1 MKTLHLQLK
10 ECDRRTVELRY
21 QSGSGYTSQILN
33 LAEIQELLEAEKV
46 NYTEQNPRLVEFGQ
60 RLFNWLDG
68 SGRWLSRLIDG
79 QSDRL
84 LVLAID
90 CSQGLAVL
98 PWETLHDGRQFLI
111 DGVNPKI
118 VPVRWLPKKENLP
131 TEALPER
138 PLQVLFMATAPE
150 EVEPV
155 LAFEVEESLILQA
168 TAGMGL
174 DLRVEESGCLTE
186 LKALWGRLG
195 GNFDVFHLSG
205 HAGITSGEK
214 VEPVFITE
222 SETGEC
228 VYATAQDLAQVFQPR
243 FPALIFLSGCRTGQ
257 GMANQAETAVS
268 SMAEQLIQQGAI
280 AVLGWG
286 LPVFDRTAIFAAMAL
301 YQGLAE
307 GRTLPEALALT
318 YTALRQQKVTDWH
331 LLRLYVQGNGIGALV
346 APPGDFIYE
355 RSQPQQLFLDPLTQ
369 QVRVAAPDEFVGRR
383 RILQAGLRQLRKNRG
398 LLLYGLGGV
407 GKSTI
412 AARLL
417 ERLRGYERLVIHRG
431 LDEDKLISL
440 LSQYC
445 QTETGQGILSEKL
458 PLRQRLSKFLKS
470 GLNQPKEQL
479 IFVLDDFEANL
490 QARGESWILS
500 TEAAPIFEALLE
512 AIAQSP
518 LAHRFLITC
527 RYQFELEPRLQRYFL
542 AKQVQALRGA
552 DLTKKCQRLLSF
564 STDSTV
570 EADLRDQA
578 QAIADGNPRLLEWLD
593 LLLQQSDLD
602 MTSILAEMRGKE
614 QEFLE
619 DILAEQLLAQQ
630 SAAFRQLL
638 ALGLI
643 FRVPVPQAALAA
655 VWEGAESP
663 RLRLPPFQR
672 GARGDHEDLGGNGD
686 EQRKLEVIEETGSP
700 RLQFPTLE
708 RGADELE
715 CCLERGRALG
725 LIEVF
730 ERPNTLPTYRVPRLL
745 SGLVVLPGDGEV
757 LAKVGAEVLH
767 RLWWESDFEINEE
780 QALEIHRLALAGKAG
795 EIAVKIANRLTA
807 QWNNKSRFWEVVK
820 VCRETLA
827 IINDY
832 RIFHNL
838 ALAQQ
843 ELGEIE
849 AATFYYQQALETCP
863 VEDEKEN
870 SAIIHNLA
878 TLYMF
883 QGEIDQAIALYQQS
897 IEIEEK
903 IGDVQGK
910 AATLHEIARI
920 YANQGEIDQ
929 AIALYQQSLEIT
941 EKIGD
946 VKTKA
951 STLHQLAGIY
961 ANQGEIDQAIA
972 LFQQSLELTEKIGN
986 VQGQAATLHQ
996 LAGIYAN
1003 QGEID
1008 QAIALFQQSLEL
1020 NEKIGDV
1027 QGKAATLHEIARIY
1041 ANQGEIDQA
1050 IALYQQSIEIEEKIG
1065 NVQGKATTLHQLAI
1079 IYANQGEVDQA
1090 IALYQQSLEIKEKIG
1105 DVQGKAATLHQLAIL
1120 YANQGEI
1127 DQAIALYQQSI
1138 EITEKIGDVKTKAA
1152 TLHQLAGLYANRGE
1166 IDQAIALYQQSIE
1179 FEEKIGNVQGK
1190 AITLAM
1196 MGQMV
1201 IVYQQD
1207 YQQGLAYLE
1216 QSLAILQR
1224 LRSPD
1229 AATVQ
1234 RIIAQ
1239 IRG

>member
-33 LAEIQELLEAEKV
+33 LAEIQELLKAERV

-84 LVLAID
+84 IVLAID

-98 PWETLHDGRQFLI
+98 PWETLHDGQQFLI
-111 DGVNPKI
+111 DGVNPTI
-118 VPVRWLPKKENLP
+118 VPVRWLPKKENRE

-150 EVEPV
+150 DVEPM

-205 HAGITSGEK
+205 HAGITSEEK

-257 GMANQAETAVS
+257 GIASQAVS
-268 SMAEQLIQQGAI
+268 SMAEQLIRQGAI

-286 LPVFDRTAIFAAMAL
+286 LPVFDQTAILAAMAL

-307 GRTLPEALALT
+307 GRPLPEALALT

-346 APPGDFIYE
+346 APPGDVIYE

-383 RILQAGLRQLRKNRG
+383 RILQAGLRQLRKDRG

-458 PLRQRLSKFLKS
+458 PLRQRLSKFLKL

-490 QARGESWILS
+490 QARGESWVLR
-500 TEAAPIFEALLE
+500 TEAAPIFGDLLE

-527 RYQFELEPRLQRYFL
+527 RYQFELEPKLQRYFV

-602 MTSILAEMRGKE
+602 MTSILAAMRGKE

-643 FRVPVPQAALAA
+643 FRVPVPQEALAA
-655 VWEGAESP
+655 VWEGA
-663 RLRLPPFQR
+663 
-672 GARGDHEDLGGNGD
+672 D
-686 EQRKLEVIEETGSP
+686 
-700 RLQFPTLE
+700 LE
-708 RGADELE
+708 R
-715 CCLERGRALG
+715 CLERGRALG

-730 ERPNTLPTYRVPRLL
+730 ERPNALPTYRVPRLL
-745 SGLVVLPGDGEV
+745 AGLVVLPGDGEV

-767 RLWWESDFEINEE
+767 RLWWESDFEISEE
-780 QALEIHRLALAGKAG
+780 QALEIHRLALVGKVENIVDEISVGITNLWIINNRFRETVLLCQKTLNLVKNPYVFNNLALSKQILG
-795 EIAVKIANRLTA
+795 EIKEAIYYYEEALKICLPENEQQKA
-807 QWNNKSRFWEVVK
+807 
-820 VCRETLA
+820 A
-827 IINDY
+827 IL
-832 RIFHNL
+832 HNL
-838 ALAQQ
+838 AYIYVNQGKNERAILLFQQSMEITERTGDEQQKASTLHCLGMIYTNTGKFEHSLHLFQQSLEIIEGIGDQ
-843 ELGEIE
+843 EL
-849 AATFYYQQALETCP
+849 
-863 VEDEKEN
+863 
-870 SAIIHNLA
+870 
-878 TLYMF
+878 
-883 QGEIDQAIALYQQS
+883 
-897 IEIEEK
+897 
-903 IGDVQGK
+903 K
-910 AATLHEIARI
+910 AATLHEIGRVLSEK
-920 YANQGEIDQ
+920 GEIEQ
-929 AIALYQQSLEIT
+929 AL
-941 EKIGD
+941 KF
-946 VKTKA
+946 
-951 STLHQLAGIY
+951 
-961 ANQGEIDQAIA
+961 
-972 LFQQSLELTEKIGN
+972 FQQSLELSE
-986 VQGQAATLHQ
+986 L
-996 LAGIYAN
+996 LSN
-1003 QGEID
+1003 Q
-1008 QAIALFQQSLEL
+1008 Q
-1020 NEKIGDV
+1020 K
-1027 QGKAATLHEIARIY
+1027 KAATLHELGKIY
-1041 ANQGEIDQA
+1041 SKKGEDDQA
-1050 IALYQQSIEIEEKIG
+1050 ISLF
-1065 NVQGKATTLHQLAI
+1065 L
-1079 IYANQGEVDQA
+1079 
-1090 IALYQQSLEIKEKIG
+1090 QSLKLTEFIGIK
-1105 DVQGKAATLHQLAIL
+1105 QLKAAIEKRRHQTC
-1120 YANQGEI
+1120 N
-1127 DQAIALYQQSI
+1127 
-1138 EITEKIGDVKTKAA
+1138 
-1152 TLHQLAGLYANRGE
+1152 
-1166 IDQAIALYQQSIE
+1166 
-1179 FEEKIGNVQGK
+1179 
-1190 AITLAM
+1190 
-1196 MGQMV
+1196 
-1201 IVYQQD
+1201 
-1207 YQQGLAYLE
+1207 
-1216 QSLAILQR
+1216 
-1224 LRSPD
+1224 
-1229 AATVQ
+1229 
-1234 RIIAQ
+1234 
-1239 IRG
+1239 

>member
-10 ECDRRTVELRY
+10 ESDRRTVELRY

-33 LAEIQELLEAEKV
+33 LAEIQELLEAERV

-84 LVLAID
+84 IVLAID
-90 CSQGLAVL
+90 CSQRLAVL

-111 DGVNPKI
+111 DGVNPTI

-150 EVEPV
+150 DVEPV

-257 GMANQAETAVS
+257 GRANQAEAAVS

-286 LPVFDRTAIFAAMAL
+286 LPVFDSTAILAAMAL

-307 GRTLPEALALT
+307 GRPLPEALALT

-331 LLRLYVQGNGIGALV
+331 LLRLYAQGQIGALV
-346 APPGDFIYE
+346 APPGDVIYE

-490 QARGESWILS
+490 EARGESWVLS
-500 TEAAPIFEALLE
+500 TEAAPIFGDLLE

-527 RYQFELEPRLQRYFL
+527 RYQFELEPRLQRYFV

-552 DLTKKCQRLLSF
+552 DLTKKCQRLRSF
-564 STDSTV
+564 GTDSTV

-578 QAIADGNPRLLEWLD
+578 EAIADGNPRLLEWLD

-602 MTSILAEMRGKE
+602 MTSILAAMRGKE

-655 VWEGAESP
+655 VWGWSDGVTGGLGDEEMGREG
-663 RLRLPPFQR
+663 
-672 GARGDHEDLGGNGD
+672 GLGGNGD
-686 EQRKLEVIEETGSP
+686 EQRKLEVIGETGSP
-700 RLQFPTLE
+700 YLQFPILE

-715 CCLERGRALG
+715 RCLERGQALG

-730 ERPNTLPTYRVPRLL
+730 ERPGALPTYRVPRLL
-745 SGLVVLPGDGEV
+745 AGLVVLPGDGEV

-767 RLWWESDFEINEE
+767 RLWWESDYQYSEE
-780 QALEIHRLALAGKAG
+780 QALEIHRLALVGKAG
-795 EIAVKIANRLTA
+795 EIAVKIADRLTG
-807 QWNNKSRFWEVVK
+807 QWNSKSRFGEVVK
-820 VCRETLA
+820 ICEETLE
-827 IINDY
+827 IISDY
-832 RIFHNL
+832 RIWMRL
-838 ALAQQ
+838 AWA
-843 ELGEIE
+843 EDDLGDIDKCLEH
-849 AATFYYQQALETCP
+849 YQNALTLCP
-863 VEDEKEN
+863 EEDIKIK

-878 TLYMF
+878 IVLAKT
-883 QGEIDQAIALYQQS
+883 GKIDQAIALFQQS
-897 IEIEEK
+897 LELKEK

-910 AATLHEIARI
+910 AATLHCLAMI

-929 AIALYQQSLEIT
+929 AIALYQQSLELQ
-941 EKIGD
+941 EKIGN
-946 VKTKA
+946 VQGKA
-951 STLHQLAGIY
+951 ATLHQLAMIY
-961 ANQGEIDQAIA
+961 ANQGEINQASA
-972 LFQQSLELTEKIGN
+972 LFQQSLEIT
-986 VQGQAATLHQ
+986 
-996 LAGIYAN
+996 
-1003 QGEID
+1003 
-1008 QAIALFQQSLEL
+1008 
-1020 NEKIGDV
+1020 EKIGDV
-1027 QGKAATLHEIARIY
+1027 QGKAATLH
-1041 ANQGEIDQA
+1041 N
-1050 IALYQQSIEIEEKIG
+1050 
-1065 NVQGKATTLHQLAI
+1065 LAD

-1105 DVQGKAATLHQLAIL
+1105 NVQGKAATLHQLAGIYANQGEINQAIAL
-1120 YANQGEI
+1120 YQQSLETFEKIGDVQKKAATLHQLAIIYANQGEIDQAIALYQQVLETDEKIGDVQGKAATLHCLAMIYANQGEI
-1127 DQAIALYQQSI
+1127 DQAIALYQQSL
-1138 EITEKIGDVKTKAA
+1138 ETFEKIGDVQGKAA
-1152 TLHQLAGLYANRGE
+1152 TLHQLARIYENQGE
-1166 IDQAIALYQQSIE
+1166 IDQAISLYQQSVEI
-1179 FEEKIGNVQGK
+1179 EEKIGNVQGK

-1196 MGQMV
+1196 MGQLLADEKG
-1201 IVYQQD
+1201 D

-1234 RIIAQ
+1234 SIINRIQ
-1239 IRG
+1239 ITL

>member
-1 MKTLHLQLK
+1 
-10 ECDRRTVELRY
+10 
-21 QSGSGYTSQILN
+21 
-33 LAEIQELLEAEKV
+33 
-46 NYTEQNPRLVEFGQ
+46 
-60 RLFNWLDG
+60 
-68 SGRWLSRLIDG
+68 
-79 QSDRL
+79 
-84 LVLAID
+84 
-90 CSQGLAVL
+90 L

-111 DGVNPKI
+111 DGVNPTI

-150 EVEPV
+150 NVEPV

-222 SETGEC
+222 SETGKR
-228 VYATAQDLAQVFQPR
+228 VDATAQDLAQVFQPR

-286 LPVFDRTAIFAAMAL
+286 LPVFDSTAILAAMAL

-307 GRTLPEALALT
+307 GRPLPEALALT

-331 LLRLYVQGNGIGALV
+331 LLRLYVRGNGIGALV
-346 APPGDFIYE
+346 APPGDIVYE

-383 RILQAGLRQLRKNRG
+383 RILQAGLRQLRKDRG

-440 LSQYC
+440 LSQYS

-490 QARGESWILS
+490 QARGESWVLS

-527 RYQFELEPRLQRYFL
+527 RYQFELEPRLQRYFV
-542 AKQVQALRGA
+542 AQQVQALRGA

-564 STDSTV
+564 STDSMV

-602 MTSILAEMRGKE
+602 MTSILAAMRGKE

-655 VWEGAESP
+655 VWGWDEGETGG
-663 RLRLPPFQR
+663 L
-672 GARGDHEDLGGNGD
+672 GDEEMGREGGLGGNGD
-686 EQRKLEVIEETGSP
+686 QQRKLEVIEETGSP
-700 RLQFPTLE
+700 CSQFPTLE

-730 ERPNTLPTYRVPRLL
+730 ERPNALPTYRVPRLL

-757 LAKVGAEVLH
+757 LAKVGAEILY
-767 RLWWESDFEINEE
+767 RLWLLQPEPGFRVSEE
-780 QALEIHRLALAGKAG
+780 QMIEIHRLSLLGKSESIATNICLWLSSIYNQLGKFNQTLSVCEKTLNLTSNKKHRILLEQGDAYESLGLFTEAFNSYQSVKLVAKENEDKNIEGKVTGNLGVYYYNRGQLQEAFNNCTEAL
-795 EIAVKIANRLTA
+795 KIALDFNSEDEQEILRLKELLGSIWITQGNTEKSFNYYQEALKIAQKNEKFMRFEASCYCNLCDYYGIIGDSETAIDYGKRALHIQEGIKALEGQASVLHGLAEVFIMEERYEEAISYVNQGIKIAQEVENPKLYSETYSAYAYANLLLNRLDEAWKAAITAEKYDYPPNSYYILMLLGLIALKQNHKKTAYDYIIKMLKNVKQTLSSMQVFSFKILDAQFIGICCLILITDTNNSEDYTAKATNTYKKARNLNQSQGTLKRIQQLFLILRSVDSENRLT
-807 QWNNKSRFWEVVK
+807 S
-820 VCRETLA
+820 VCDF
-827 IINDY
+827 I
-832 RIFHNL
+832 
-838 ALAQQ
+838 Q
-843 ELGEIE
+843 
-849 AATFYYQQALETCP
+849 
-863 VEDEKEN
+863 
-870 SAIIHNLA
+870 
-878 TLYMF
+878 
-883 QGEIDQAIALYQQS
+883 
-897 IEIEEK
+897 
-903 IGDVQGK
+903 
-910 AATLHEIARI
+910 
-920 YANQGEIDQ
+920 
-929 AIALYQQSLEIT
+929 
-941 EKIGD
+941 
-946 VKTKA
+946 
-951 STLHQLAGIY
+951 
-961 ANQGEIDQAIA
+961 
-972 LFQQSLELTEKIGN
+972 
-986 VQGQAATLHQ
+986 
-996 LAGIYAN
+996 
-1003 QGEID
+1003 
-1008 QAIALFQQSLEL
+1008 
-1020 NEKIGDV
+1020 
-1027 QGKAATLHEIARIY
+1027 
-1041 ANQGEIDQA
+1041 
-1050 IALYQQSIEIEEKIG
+1050 
-1065 NVQGKATTLHQLAI
+1065 
-1079 IYANQGEVDQA
+1079 
-1090 IALYQQSLEIKEKIG
+1090 
-1105 DVQGKAATLHQLAIL
+1105 
-1120 YANQGEI
+1120 
-1127 DQAIALYQQSI
+1127 
-1138 EITEKIGDVKTKAA
+1138 
-1152 TLHQLAGLYANRGE
+1152 
-1166 IDQAIALYQQSIE
+1166 
-1179 FEEKIGNVQGK
+1179 
-1190 AITLAM
+1190 
-1196 MGQMV
+1196 
-1201 IVYQQD
+1201 
-1207 YQQGLAYLE
+1207 
-1216 QSLAILQR
+1216 
-1224 LRSPD
+1224 
-1229 AATVQ
+1229 
-1234 RIIAQ
+1234 
-1239 IRG
+1239 

>member
-33 LAEIQELLEAEKV
+33 LAEIQELLEAERV

-84 LVLAID
+84 MVLAID
-90 CSQGLAVL
+90 CSQGLAIL
-98 PWETLHDGRQFLI
+98 PWETLHDGQQFLI
-111 DGVNPKI
+111 DGVNPTI
-118 VPVRWLPKKENLP
+118 VPVRWIAKKENLP

-150 EVEPV
+150 DVEPV

-286 LPVFDRTAIFAAMAL
+286 LPVFDRTAILAAMAL

-307 GRTLPEALALT
+307 GRPLPEALALT

-331 LLRLYVQGNGIGALV
+331 LLRLYVRGNGIGALV
-346 APPGDFIYE
+346 APPGDVIYE

-383 RILQAGLRQLRKNRG
+383 RILQAGLRQLRQKRG

-490 QARGESWILS
+490 QARGESWVLTTGS
-500 TEAAPIFEALLE
+500 APIFEALLE

-518 LAHRFLITC
+518 LAHRLLITC
-527 RYQFELEPRLQRYFL
+527 RYQFELEPKLQRYFL

-552 DLTKKCQRLLSF
+552 DLTKKCQRLPSF

-593 LLLQQSDLD
+593 LLLQQSDYLD

-655 VWEGAESP
+655 VWEGA
-663 RLRLPPFQR
+663 
-672 GARGDHEDLGGNGD
+672 D
-686 EQRKLEVIEETGSP
+686 
-700 RLQFPTLE
+700 LE
-708 RGADELE
+708 R
-715 CCLERGRALG
+715 CLERGRALG

-730 ERPNTLPTYRVPRLL
+730 ERPNALPTYRVPRLL
-745 SGLVVLPGDGEV
+745 AGLVVLPGDGEV
-757 LAKVGAEVLH
+757 FAKVGAEVLH
-767 RLWWESDFEINEE
+767 HLWWESDYQYSEE
-780 QALEIHRLALAGKAG
+780 QALEIHRLALVGKAG
-795 EIAVKIANRLTA
+795 EIAVKIADRLTG
-807 QWNNKSRFWEVVK
+807 QWNSKSRFWEVVK
-820 VCRETLA
+820 VCEETLE
-827 IINDY
+827 IISDY
-832 RIFHNL
+832 RIWMRL
-838 ALAQQ
+838 AWA
-843 ELGEIE
+843 EDDLGEIGKCLE
-849 AATFYYQQALETCP
+849 HYQNALHLCP
-863 VEDEKEN
+863 EEDIKTRA
-870 SAIIHNLA
+870 SIIHNLA
-878 TLYMF
+878 IVLAKT
-883 QGEIDQAIALYQQS
+883 GEIDQAIALYQHS
-897 IEIEEK
+897 LELNEK

-910 AATLHEIARI
+910 AATLHQLAGL

-941 EKIGD
+941 EKTGN
-946 VKTKA
+946 VQYKA
-951 STLHQLAGIY
+951 ATLHQLARIY
-961 ANQGEIDQAIA
+961 ANQGEIDQAIT
-972 LFQQSLELTEKIGN
+972 LYQQSLELKEKIGDVQGKAATLHQLARIYADQGEIDQAIALYQQSLEIKEKIGDVQGKAATLHEIARLYANQGEIDRAIALYQQSLEITEKIGD
-986 VQGQAATLHQ
+986 VQTKAATLHQ
-996 LAGIYAN
+996 LAGLYAN

-1090 IALYQQSLEIKEKIG
+1090 ITLFQQSLEITEKIG
-1105 DVQGKAATLHQLAIL
+1105 DVQGKAMTLWWLGGLA
-1120 YANQGEI
+1120 N
-1127 DQAIALYQQSI
+1127 D
-1138 EITEKIGDVKTKAA
+1138 
-1152 TLHQLAGLYANRGE
+1152 
-1166 IDQAIALYQQSIE
+1166 
-1179 FEEKIGNVQGK
+1179 VQGNPEQ
-1190 AITLAM
+1190 ALI
-1196 MGQMV
+1196 
-1201 IVYQQD
+1201 
-1207 YQQGLAYLE
+1207 YLQE
-1216 QSLAILQR
+1216 SFEILQR

-1229 AATVQ
+1229 AAQVEAIIN
-1234 RIIAQ
+1234 RIQATP
-1239 IRG
+1239 

>member
-10 ECDRRTVELRY
+10 ESDRRTVELRY
-21 QSGSGYTSQILN
+21 LDGESLSYPSQVLD

-68 SGRWLSRLIDG
+68 SGRWLSRLIES

-90 CSQGLAVL
+90 CSQGLAIL

-111 DGVNPKI
+111 DGVNPTI
-118 VPVRWLPKKENLP
+118 VPVRWLPKKENEK
-131 TEALPER
+131 THDLPER

-150 EVEPV
+150 DVEPV

-214 VEPVFITE
+214 IEPVFITE

-243 FPALIFLSGCRTGQ
+243 FPVLIFLSGCRTGQ

-286 LPVFDRTAIFAAMAL
+286 LPVFDSTAILAAMAL

-307 GRTLPEALALT
+307 GRPLPEALALT
-318 YTALRQQKVTDWH
+318 YTTLRQQKVTDWH

-346 APPGDFIYE
+346 APPGDVIYE

-383 RILQAGLRQLRKNRG
+383 RILQAGLRQLRKDRG

-458 PLRQRLSKFLKS
+458 PLRQRLSKFLKA

-490 QARGESWILS
+490 QARGESWVLS
-500 TEAAPIFEALLE
+500 TEAAPIFGDLLE

-564 STDSTV
+564 STDSMV

-578 QAIADGNPRLLEWLD
+578 EAIADGNPRLLEWLD

-602 MTSILAEMRGKE
+602 MTSILAAMRGKE

-630 SAAFRQLL
+630 SAAFRQFL

-655 VWEGAESP
+655 VWEGA
-663 RLRLPPFQR
+663 
-672 GARGDHEDLGGNGD
+672 D
-686 EQRKLEVIEETGSP
+686 
-700 RLQFPTLE
+700 LE
-708 RGADELE
+708 R
-715 CCLERGRALG
+715 CLERGRALG

-730 ERPNTLPTYRVPRLL
+730 ERPNALPTYRVPRLL
-745 SGLVVLPGDGEV
+745 AGLVVLPGDEEV
-757 LAKVGAEVLH
+757 LAKVGAELLH
-767 RLWWESDFEINEE
+767 RLWWESDYQYSEE
-780 QALEIHRLALAGKAG
+780 QALEIHRLALVGKAG
-795 EIAVKIANRLTA
+795 EIAVKIARSLTLSWKNR
-807 QWNNKSRFWEVVK
+807 SRFYEMVK
-820 VCRETLA
+820 LCQETLEVIA
-827 IINDY
+827 DY
-832 RIFHNL
+832 RIFHLL
-838 ALAQQ
+838 AYAQQ
-843 ELGEIE
+843 DLGEVE
-849 AATFYYQQALETCP
+849 EATFYYQQALASCP
-863 VEDEKEN
+863 VEDEQEN
-870 SAIIHNLA
+870 SGIIHNLA
-878 TLYMF
+878 TLYAD
-883 QGEIDQAIALYQQS
+883 QGEIDQAIAFYQQS
-897 IEIEEK
+897 LEITEK
-903 IGDVQGK
+903 TGNVQGK
-910 AATLHEIARI
+910 AATLHCLARI

-929 AIALYQQSLEIT
+929 AIT
-941 EKIGD
+941 
-946 VKTKA
+946 
-951 STLHQLAGIY
+951 
-961 ANQGEIDQAIA
+961 
-972 LFQQSLELTEKIGN
+972 
-986 VQGQAATLHQ
+986 
-996 LAGIYAN
+996 
-1003 QGEID
+1003 
-1008 QAIALFQQSLEL
+1008 
-1020 NEKIGDV
+1020 
-1027 QGKAATLHEIARIY
+1027 
-1041 ANQGEIDQA
+1041 
-1050 IALYQQSIEIEEKIG
+1050 
-1065 NVQGKATTLHQLAI
+1065 
-1079 IYANQGEVDQA
+1079 
-1090 IALYQQSLEIKEKIG
+1090 LYQQSLEIKEKIG

-1127 DQAIALYQQSI
+1127 DQAIALYQQSLEIKEKIGDVQGKASTLHQLAGIYANQGEINQAIALYQQSI

-1152 TLHQLAGLYANRGE
+1152 TLHHLAIIYANQGE
-1166 IDQAIALYQQSIE
+1166 IDQAIALCQQSLEITE
-1179 FEEKIGNVQGK
+1179 KTGNVQGKASTLHQLAGIYANQGEIDQAITLFQQSLEIQEKIGNVQGK
-1190 AITLAM
+1190 AMTLWWL
-1196 MGQMV
+1196 G
-1201 IVYQQD
+1201 
-1207 YQQGLAYLE
+1207 GLENDVKGNSEQALIYLQE
-1216 QSLAILQR
+1216 SFEIL
-1224 LRSPD
+1224 
-1229 AATVQ
+1229 
-1234 RIIAQ
+1234 
-1239 IRG
+1239 

>member
-33 LAEIQELLEAEKV
+33 LAEIQELLKAERV

-84 LVLAID
+84 IVLAID

-98 PWETLHDGRQFLI
+98 PWETLHDGQQFLI
-111 DGVNPKI
+111 DGVNPTI
-118 VPVRWLPKKENLP
+118 VPVRWLPKKENRE

-150 EVEPV
+150 DVEPM

-205 HAGITSGEK
+205 HAGITSEEK

-257 GMANQAETAVS
+257 GIASQAVS
-268 SMAEQLIQQGAI
+268 SMAEQLIRQGAI

-286 LPVFDRTAIFAAMAL
+286 LPVFDQTAILAAMAL

-307 GRTLPEALALT
+307 GRPLPEALALT

-346 APPGDFIYE
+346 APPGDVIYE

-383 RILQAGLRQLRKNRG
+383 RILQAGLRQLRKDRG

-417 ERLRGYERLVIHRG
+417 ERLHGYERLVIHRG

-458 PLRQRLSKFLKS
+458 PLRQRLSKFLKL

-490 QARGESWILS
+490 QARGESWVLR
-500 TEAAPIFEALLE
+500 TEAAPIFGDLLE

-527 RYQFELEPRLQRYFL
+527 RYQFELEPKLQRYFV

-602 MTSILAEMRGKE
+602 MTSILAAMRGKE

-643 FRVPVPQAALAA
+643 FRVPVPQEALAA
-655 VWEGAESP
+655 VWEGA
-663 RLRLPPFQR
+663 
-672 GARGDHEDLGGNGD
+672 D
-686 EQRKLEVIEETGSP
+686 
-700 RLQFPTLE
+700 LE
-708 RGADELE
+708 R
-715 CCLERGRALG
+715 CLERGRALG

-730 ERPNTLPTYRVPRLL
+730 ERPDALPTYRVPRLL
-745 SGLVVLPGDGEV
+745 AGLVVLPGDGEV

-767 RLWWESDFEINEE
+767 RLWWESDFEISEE
-780 QALEIHRLALAGKAG
+780 QALEIHRLALVGKVENIVDEISVGITNLWIINNRFRETVLLCQKTLNLVKNPYVFNNLALSKQILG
-795 EIAVKIANRLTA
+795 EIKEAIYYYEEALKICLPENEQQKA
-807 QWNNKSRFWEVVK
+807 
-820 VCRETLA
+820 A
-827 IINDY
+827 IL
-832 RIFHNL
+832 HNL
-838 ALAQQ
+838 AYIYVNQGKNERAILLFQQSMEITERTGDEQQKASTLHCLGMIYTNTGKFEHSLHLFQQSLEIIEGIGDQ
-843 ELGEIE
+843 EL
-849 AATFYYQQALETCP
+849 
-863 VEDEKEN
+863 
-870 SAIIHNLA
+870 
-878 TLYMF
+878 
-883 QGEIDQAIALYQQS
+883 
-897 IEIEEK
+897 
-903 IGDVQGK
+903 K
-910 AATLHEIARI
+910 AATLHEIGRVLSEK
-920 YANQGEIDQ
+920 GEIEQ
-929 AIALYQQSLEIT
+929 AL
-941 EKIGD
+941 KF
-946 VKTKA
+946 
-951 STLHQLAGIY
+951 
-961 ANQGEIDQAIA
+961 
-972 LFQQSLELTEKIGN
+972 FQQSLELSE
-986 VQGQAATLHQ
+986 L
-996 LAGIYAN
+996 LSN
-1003 QGEID
+1003 Q
-1008 QAIALFQQSLEL
+1008 Q
-1020 NEKIGDV
+1020 K
-1027 QGKAATLHEIARIY
+1027 KAATLHELGKIY
-1041 ANQGEIDQA
+1041 SKKGEDDQA
-1050 IALYQQSIEIEEKIG
+1050 ISLFLQSLKLTEFIGIKQLKAAILHELATIYMKKEDIKRAISLYQQSIAIEEEIS
-1065 NVQGKATTLHQLAI
+1065 NIQGKADTLNSLAI
-1079 IYANQGEVDQA
+1079 IYAIQGDIEEA
-1090 IALYQQSLEIKEKIG
+1090 ITAYE
-1105 DVQGKAATLHQLAIL
+1105 
-1120 YANQGEI
+1120 
-1127 DQAIALYQQSI
+1127 QSI
-1138 EITEKIGDVKTKAA
+1138 EI
-1152 TLHQLAGLYANRGE
+1152 Y
-1166 IDQAIALYQQSIE
+1166 DQ
-1179 FEEKIGNVQGK
+1179 IGNIQKK
-1190 AITLAM
+1190 AFT
-1196 MGQMV
+1196 V
-1201 IVYQQD
+1201 TN
-1207 YQQGLAYLE
+1207 LE
-1216 QSLAILQR
+1216 WLLDNFKR
-1224 LRSPD
+1224 N
-1229 AATVQ
+1229 
-1234 RIIAQ
+1234 
-1239 IRG
+1239 

>member
-33 LAEIQELLEAEKV
+33 LAEIQELLKAERV

-84 LVLAID
+84 IVLAID

-98 PWETLHDGRQFLI
+98 PWETLHDGQQFLI
-111 DGVNPKI
+111 DGVNPTI
-118 VPVRWLPKKENLP
+118 VPVRWLPKKENRE

-150 EVEPV
+150 DVEPM

-222 SETGEC
+222 SETGKR
-228 VYATAQDLAQVFQPR
+228 VDATAQDLAEVFQPR

-286 LPVFDRTAIFAAMAL
+286 LPVFDSTAILAAMAL

-307 GRTLPEALALT
+307 GRPLPEALALT
-318 YTALRQQKVTDWH
+318 YSALRQKKVTDWH

-346 APPGDFIYE
+346 APPGDVIYE

-383 RILQAGLRQLRKNRG
+383 RILQAGLRQLRKDRG

-490 QARGESWILS
+490 QARGESWVLS

-527 RYQFELEPRLQRYFL
+527 RYQFELEPKLQRYFV
-542 AKQVQALRGA
+542 AKQLQALRGA

-602 MTSILAEMRGKE
+602 MTSILAAMRGKE

-655 VWEGAESP
+655 VWEGA
-663 RLRLPPFQR
+663 
-672 GARGDHEDLGGNGD
+672 D
-686 EQRKLEVIEETGSP
+686 
-700 RLQFPTLE
+700 LE
-708 RGADELE
+708 R
-715 CCLERGRALG
+715 CLERGRALG

-730 ERPNTLPTYRVPRLL
+730 ERPNALPTYRVPRLL
-745 SGLVVLPGDGEV
+745 AGLVVLPGDGEV

-767 RLWWESDFEINEE
+767 RLWWESDFEISEE
-780 QALEIHRLALAGKAG
+780 QALEIHRLALVGKVENIVDEISVGITNLWIINNRFRETVLLCQKTLNLVKNPYVFNNLALSKQILG
-795 EIAVKIANRLTA
+795 EIKEAIYYYEEALKICLPENEQQKA
-807 QWNNKSRFWEVVK
+807 
-820 VCRETLA
+820 A
-827 IINDY
+827 IL
-832 RIFHNL
+832 HNL
-838 ALAQQ
+838 AYIYVNQGKNERAILLFQQSMEITERTGDEQQKASTLHCLGMIYTNTGKFEHSLHLFQQSLEIIEGIGDQ
-843 ELGEIE
+843 EL
-849 AATFYYQQALETCP
+849 
-863 VEDEKEN
+863 
-870 SAIIHNLA
+870 
-878 TLYMF
+878 
-883 QGEIDQAIALYQQS
+883 
-897 IEIEEK
+897 
-903 IGDVQGK
+903 K
-910 AATLHEIARI
+910 AATLHEIGRVLSEK
-920 YANQGEIDQ
+920 GEIEQ
-929 AIALYQQSLEIT
+929 AL
-941 EKIGD
+941 KF
-946 VKTKA
+946 
-951 STLHQLAGIY
+951 
-961 ANQGEIDQAIA
+961 
-972 LFQQSLELTEKIGN
+972 FQQSLELSE
-986 VQGQAATLHQ
+986 L
-996 LAGIYAN
+996 LSN
-1003 QGEID
+1003 Q
-1008 QAIALFQQSLEL
+1008 Q
-1020 NEKIGDV
+1020 K
-1027 QGKAATLHEIARIY
+1027 KAATLHELGKIY
-1041 ANQGEIDQA
+1041 SKKGEDDQA
-1050 IALYQQSIEIEEKIG
+1050 ISLFLQSLKLTEFIGIKQLKAAILHELATIYMKKEDIKRAISLYQQSIAIEEEIS
-1065 NVQGKATTLHQLAI
+1065 NIQGKADTLNSLAI
-1079 IYANQGEVDQA
+1079 IYAIQGDIEEA
-1090 IALYQQSLEIKEKIG
+1090 ITAYE
-1105 DVQGKAATLHQLAIL
+1105 
-1120 YANQGEI
+1120 
-1127 DQAIALYQQSI
+1127 QSI
-1138 EITEKIGDVKTKAA
+1138 EI
-1152 TLHQLAGLYANRGE
+1152 Y
-1166 IDQAIALYQQSIE
+1166 DQ
-1179 FEEKIGNVQGK
+1179 IGNIQKK
-1190 AITLAM
+1190 AFT
-1196 MGQMV
+1196 V
-1201 IVYQQD
+1201 TN
-1207 YQQGLAYLE
+1207 LE
-1216 QSLAILQR
+1216 WLLDNFKR
-1224 LRSPD
+1224 N
-1229 AATVQ
+1229 
-1234 RIIAQ
+1234 
-1239 IRG
+1239 

>member
-33 LAEIQELLEAEKV
+33 LAEIQELLEAERV

-90 CSQGLAVL
+90 CSQGLAIL

-150 EVEPV
+150 DVEPV

-195 GNFDVFHLSG
+195 GIFDVFHLSG

-257 GMANQAETAVS
+257 GRANQAETAVS

-286 LPVFDRTAIFAAMAL
+286 LPVFDSTAILAAMAL

-307 GRTLPEALALT
+307 GRPLPEALALT
-318 YTALRQQKVTDWH
+318 YSALRQQKVTDWH
-331 LLRLYVQGNGIGALV
+331 LLRLYVRGNGIGALV
-346 APPGDFIYE
+346 APPGDVIYE

-383 RILQAGLRQLRKNRG
+383 RILQAGLRQLRKDRG

-490 QARGESWILS
+490 QARGESWVLS

-542 AKQVQALRGA
+542 AKQVQAFCGA

-564 STDSTV
+564 SADSTV
-570 EADLRDQA
+570 EADLQDQA
-578 QAIADGNPRLLEWLD
+578 KAIADGNPRLLEWLD

-602 MTSILAEMRGKE
+602 MTSILAAMRGKE

-619 DILAEQLLAQQ
+619 DILAEPLLAQQ

-655 VWEGAESP
+655 VWGLGEGETGG
-663 RLRLPPFQR
+663 LRDEEMGR
-672 GARGDHEDLGGNGD
+672 EGGLGGNGD
-686 EQRKLEVIEETGSP
+686 EQRKSEVIGETGSP
-700 RLQFPTLE
+700 RLQFPTLA
-708 RGADELE
+708 RGADELDR
-715 CCLERGRALG
+715 CLERGRALG

-730 ERPNTLPTYRVPRLL
+730 ERPNALPTYRVPRLL
-745 SGLVVLPGDGEV
+745 AGLVVLPGDGEV

-767 RLWWESDFEINEE
+767 RLWWESNFEINEE
-780 QALEIHRLALAGKAG
+780 QALEIHRLALVGKAG
-795 EIAVKIANRLTA
+795 EIAVKIADRLTA
-807 QWNNKSRFWEVVK
+807 QWHNKSRFYEMVK
-820 VCRETLA
+820 LCQETLEVIA
-827 IINDY
+827 DY
-832 RIFHNL
+832 RIFHQL
-838 ALAQQ
+838 ARAQQ
-843 ELGEIE
+843 ELGEVE

-863 VEDEKEN
+863 AEDEKEN

-878 TLYMF
+878 ILDAN
-883 QGEIDQAIALYQQS
+883 QGKIDQAIALYQQS
-897 IEIEEK
+897 IEIE
-903 IGDVQGK
+903 
-910 AATLHEIARI
+910 
-920 YANQGEIDQ
+920 
-929 AIALYQQSLEIT
+929 
-941 EKIGD
+941 
-946 VKTKA
+946 
-951 STLHQLAGIY
+951 
-961 ANQGEIDQAIA
+961 
-972 LFQQSLELTEKIGN
+972 EKIGN

-1008 QAIALFQQSLEL
+1008 QAIALFQQSIEIT
-1020 NEKIGDV
+1020 EKIGDV
-1027 QGKAATLHEIARIY
+1027 QTKASTLHEIAVIY

-1050 IALYQQSIEIEEKIG
+1050 IALFQQSLEIEEKIG
-1065 NVQGKATTLHQLAI
+1065 NVQGKAA
-1079 IYANQGEVDQA
+1079 
-1090 IALYQQSLEIKEKIG
+1090 
-1105 DVQGKAATLHQLAIL
+1105 
-1120 YANQGEI
+1120 
-1127 DQAIALYQQSI
+1127 
-1138 EITEKIGDVKTKAA
+1138 
-1152 TLHQLAGLYANRGE
+1152 
-1166 IDQAIALYQQSIE
+1166 
-1179 FEEKIGNVQGK
+1179 
-1190 AITLAM
+1190 TLAM
-1196 MGQMV
+1196 MGQLLADEKG
-1201 IVYQQD
+1201 D
-1207 YQQGLAYLE
+1207 YQKGLAYLE

-1234 RIIAQ
+1234 EIIAR

>member
-1 MKTLHLQLK
+1 
-10 ECDRRTVELRY
+10 
-21 QSGSGYTSQILN
+21 
-33 LAEIQELLEAEKV
+33 
-46 NYTEQNPRLVEFGQ
+46 
-60 RLFNWLDG
+60 
-68 SGRWLSRLIDG
+68 
-79 QSDRL
+79 
-84 LVLAID
+84 LAID

-111 DGVNPKI
+111 DGVNPTI
-118 VPVRWLPKKENLP
+118 VPVRWIVKKENRE

-150 EVEPV
+150 NVQPV

-205 HAGITSGEK
+205 HADITSGEK

-268 SMAEQLIQQGAI
+268 SMAQQLIQQGAI

-286 LPVFDRTAIFAAMAL
+286 LPVFDSTAILAAMAL

-307 GRTLPEALALT
+307 GRPLPEALALT
-318 YTALRQQKVTDWH
+318 YSALRQQKVTDWH
-331 LLRLYVQGNGIGALV
+331 LLRLYVRGNGIGALV
-346 APPGDFIYE
+346 APPGDIIYE

-383 RILQAGLRQLRKNRG
+383 RILQAGLRQLRKDRG

-470 GLNQPKEQL
+470 GLNQPREQL
-479 IFVLDDFEANL
+479 IFVLDDFEDNL
-490 QARGESWILS
+490 EARGESWVLS

-527 RYQFELEPRLQRYFL
+527 RYQFELGQKLQRYFL

-602 MTSILAEMRGKE
+602 MTSILAVMRGKE

-655 VWEGAESP
+655 VCEVAESLRLEFSPVENEDWEDNGDQQRKLEVVEETRSP
-663 RLRLPPFQR
+663 RLRLPPLIS
-672 GARGDHEDLGGNGD
+672 GAND
-686 EQRKLEVIEETGSP
+686 
-700 RLQFPTLE
+700 LE
-708 RGADELE
+708 R
-715 CCLERGRALG
+715 CLERGRALG

-730 ERPNTLPTYRVPRLL
+730 ERPDALPTYRVPRLL
-745 SGLVVLPGDGEV
+745 AGLVVLPGDGEV

-767 RLWWESDFEINEE
+767 RLWWESDYQYSEE
-780 QALEIHRLALAGKAG
+780 QALEIHRLALLGKAR
-795 EIAVKIANRLTA
+795 EIAVKIAYPTA
-807 QWNNKSRFWEVVK
+807 IQWINKSRFGDTVK
-820 VCRETLA
+820 TCRETLE
-827 IINDY
+827 IIKDHG
-832 RIFHNL
+832 IFNNL
-838 ALAQQ
+838 AYAQK

-849 AATFYYQQALETCP
+849 EATFYYQQALAICP
-863 VEDEKEN
+863 VEDERGN
-870 SAIIHNLA
+870 SAIIHNFA
-878 TLYMF
+878 TLYMD

-897 IEIEEK
+897 LEIKEK

-910 AATLHEIARI
+910 ASNLHCLAMI
-920 YANQGEIDQ
+920 YANQGEIDH

-951 STLHQLAGIY
+951 STLNNLAGIY
-961 ANQGEIDQAIA
+961 ADQGEIDQAI
-972 LFQQSLELTEKIGN
+972 
-986 VQGQAATLHQ
+986 
-996 LAGIYAN
+996 
-1003 QGEID
+1003 D
-1008 QAIALFQQSLEL
+1008 
-1020 NEKIGDV
+1020 
-1027 QGKAATLHEIARIY
+1027 
-1041 ANQGEIDQA
+1041 
-1050 IALYQQSIEIEEKIG
+1050 
-1065 NVQGKATTLHQLAI
+1065 
-1079 IYANQGEVDQA
+1079 
-1090 IALYQQSLEIKEKIG
+1090 LYQQSLEITEKIG
-1105 DVQGKAATLHQLAIL
+1105 NVQGKAATLHQLAIL

-1234 RIIAQ
+1234 GIIERIQ
-1239 IRG
+1239 KSL

>member
-10 ECDRRTVELRY
+10 ESDRRTVELRY
-21 QSGSGYTSQILN
+21 QSGSGYTSQMLN
-33 LAEIQELLEAEKV
+33 LAEIQELLEAERV
-46 NYTEQNPRLVEFGQ
+46 NYTEQNPRLLEFGQ

-68 SGRWLSRLIDG
+68 SGRWLTRLIDG

-98 PWETLHDGRQFLI
+98 PWETLHDGQQFLI
-111 DGVNPKI
+111 DGVNPTI

-150 EVEPV
+150 DVEPV

-286 LPVFDRTAIFAAMAL
+286 LPVFDSTAILAAMAL

-307 GRTLPEALALT
+307 GRPLPEALALT
-318 YTALRQQKVTDWH
+318 YSSLRQEKVTDWH

-346 APPGDFIYE
+346 APPGDVIYE

-383 RILQAGLRQLRKNRG
+383 RILQAVLRQLRKDRG

-470 GLNQPKEQL
+470 GLNQPKDQL

-490 QARGESWILS
+490 QARGESWVLS

-527 RYQFELEPRLQRYFL
+527 RYQFELEPRLQRYFV

-564 STDSTV
+564 STNSTV
-570 EADLRDQA
+570 EEDLRDQA

-602 MTSILAEMRGKE
+602 MTSILAAMRGKE

-655 VWEGAESP
+655 VWEVGESP
-663 RLRLPPFQR
+663 RLRLPPFER
-672 GARGDHEDLGGNGD
+672 GARGDNSD
-686 EQRKLEVIEETGSP
+686 EQRKLEVIGETGSP

-708 RGADELE
+708 KGADELE
-715 CCLERGRALG
+715 RCLERGRALG

-730 ERPNTLPTYRVPRLL
+730 ERPNALPTYRVPRLL

-767 RLWWESDFEINEE
+767 RLWWESDYQYSEE
-780 QALEIHRLALAGKAG
+780 QALEIHRLALVGKAG
-795 EIAVKIANRLTA
+795 EISVKIAYPMA
-807 QWNNKSRFWEVVK
+807 MQWINKSRFWDAVK
-820 VCRETLA
+820 ICQETLE
-827 IINDY
+827 IINDH
-832 RIFHNL
+832 RIFHQL
-838 ALAQQ
+838 ARAQQ
-843 ELGEIE
+843 ELGEVE

-863 VEDEKEN
+863 VEDEQEKA
-870 SAIIHNLA
+870 AIIHNLA
-878 TLYMF
+878 IL
-883 QGEIDQAIALYQQS
+883 
-897 IEIEEK
+897 
-903 IGDVQGK
+903 
-910 AATLHEIARI
+910 

-941 EKIGD
+941 EKIG
-946 VKTKA
+946 
-951 STLHQLAGIY
+951 
-961 ANQGEIDQAIA
+961 
-972 LFQQSLELTEKIGN
+972 N
-986 VQGQAATLHQ
+986 VQTKAATLHQ
-996 LAGIYAN
+996 LAI
-1003 QGEID
+1003 
-1008 QAIALFQQSLEL
+1008 L
-1020 NEKIGDV
+1020 
-1027 QGKAATLHEIARIY
+1027 Y

-1050 IALYQQSIEIEEKIG
+1050 IALYQQSLEITEKIG
-1065 NVQGKATTLHQLAI
+1065 N
-1079 IYANQGEVDQA
+1079 
-1090 IALYQQSLEIKEKIG
+1090 
-1105 DVQGKAATLHQLAIL
+1105 VQGKAATLHQLAIL

-1127 DQAIALYQQSI
+1127 DQAIALYQQVL
-1138 EITEKIGDVKTKAA
+1138 ETDEKIGNVQGKAA
-1152 TLHQLAGLYANRGE
+1152 TLHEIAGIYANQGE
-1166 IDQAIALYQQSIE
+1166 IDQAIALYQQSLE
-1179 FEEKIGNVQGK
+1179 LKEKIGDVKGK
-1190 AITLAM
+1190 AATLHQLA
-1196 MGQMV
+1196 G
-1201 IVYQQD
+1201 IYAN
-1207 YQQGLAYLE
+1207 QGEIDQAIALFQ
-1216 QSLAILQR
+1216 QSLEITEKIGDVQSKAATLCWLGHISNGQGNSEQALIYLQESFEILQR

-1229 AATVQ
+1229 AAQVQ
-1234 RIIAQ
+1234 EMIAR

>member
-10 ECDRRTVELRY
+10 ESDRRTVELRY
-21 QSGSGYTSQILN
+21 QNGSGYTSQILN
-33 LAEIQELLEAEKV
+33 LAEIQELLEAERV
-46 NYTEQNPRLVEFGQ
+46 NYTEKNPRLVEFGQ

-111 DGVNPKI
+111 DGVNPTI

-286 LPVFDRTAIFAAMAL
+286 LPVFDSTAILAAMAL

-307 GRTLPEALALT
+307 GRPLPEALALT
-318 YTALRQQKVTDWH
+318 YRALRKEKVTDWH
-331 LLRLYVQGNGIGALV
+331 LLRLYVRGNGIGALV
-346 APPGDFIYE
+346 APPGDVIYE

-383 RILQAGLRQLRKNRG
+383 RILQAGLRQLRKDRG

-458 PLRQRLSKFLKS
+458 RLPQRLSKFLKS

-490 QARGESWILS
+490 EPRGESWVLS

-512 AIAQSP
+512 AIAQSS
-518 LAHRFLITC
+518 LAHRLLITC
-527 RYQFELEPRLQRYFL
+527 RYQFELDRKLQRYFAGKQPDFL

-552 DLTKKCQRLLSF
+552 DLAKKCERLSAF
-564 STDSTV
+564 RSDSTV
-570 EADLRDQA
+570 ATDLRQQA
-578 QAIADGNPRLLEWLD
+578 QTIADGNPRLLEWLD
-593 LLLQQSDLD
+593 LLLQQPDLD
-602 MTSILAEMRGKE
+602 MTSILAAMRGKE

-619 DILAEQLLAQQ
+619 NILAEQLLAQQ
-630 SAAFRQLL
+630 SATFRQLL

-643 FRVPVPQAALAA
+643 FRVPVPQAALAV
-655 VWEGAESP
+655 VWEGA
-663 RLRLPPFQR
+663 
-672 GARGDHEDLGGNGD
+672 DL
-686 EQRKLEVIEETGSP
+686 EH
-700 RLQFPTLE
+700 
-708 RGADELE
+708 
-715 CCLERGRALG
+715 CLERGRALG

-730 ERPNTLPTYRVPRLL
+730 ERPNALPTYRVPRLL

-767 RLWWESDFEINEE
+767 RLWWESDCEINEE
-780 QALEIHRLALAGKAG
+780 QALEIHRLALVGKAG
-795 EIAVKIANRLTA
+795 EIAVKIADELTG
-807 QWNNKSRFWEVVK
+807 QWNSKSRFREVVK
-820 VCRETLA
+820 ICQETLE
-827 IINDY
+827 IISDY
-832 RIFHNL
+832 RIWMEL
-838 ALAQQ
+838 AWA
-843 ELGEIE
+843 EDDLGDIGKCLEH
-849 AATFYYQQALETCP
+849 YQKALTLCP
-863 VEDEKEN
+863 EEDIQIRA
-870 SAIIHNLA
+870 SIIHNLA
-878 TLYMF
+878 IVLAKTGKIEQAIDLYQQSIEIEEKIGNVQGKAATLHQLASICVNQGKIKQAINLCQQSLKIFKKIEDVQGKAATLHQLAGIYANQGKIKQAIALFQQSLEISKKIEDVQGQAATLNQLAGIYANQGKIKQAIALYQQSLEIDEKIGDVQGKAATLHCLATLYAD

-897 IEIEEK
+897 IEI
-903 IGDVQGK
+903 
-910 AATLHEIARI
+910 
-920 YANQGEIDQ
+920 
-929 AIALYQQSLEIT
+929 
-941 EKIGD
+941 
-946 VKTKA
+946 
-951 STLHQLAGIY
+951 
-961 ANQGEIDQAIA
+961 
-972 LFQQSLELTEKIGN
+972 TEKIGN
-986 VQGQAATLHQ
+986 VQGKAATLHQ

-1020 NEKIGDV
+1020 K
-1027 QGKAATLHEIARIY
+1027 Q
-1041 ANQGEIDQA
+1041 
-1050 IALYQQSIEIEEKIG
+1050 KIG
-1065 NVQGKATTLHQLAI
+1065 NVQGKAMTLWCLGDIANGQGNSEQAL
-1079 IYANQGEVDQA
+1079 IYLQE
-1090 IALYQQSLEIKEKIG
+1090 S
-1105 DVQGKAATLHQLAIL
+1105 
-1120 YANQGEI
+1120 
-1127 DQAIALYQQSI
+1127 
-1138 EITEKIGDVKTKAA
+1138 
-1152 TLHQLAGLYANRGE
+1152 
-1166 IDQAIALYQQSIE
+1166 
-1179 FEEKIGNVQGK
+1179 FE
-1190 AITLAM
+1190 
-1196 MGQMV
+1196 
-1201 IVYQQD
+1201 
-1207 YQQGLAYLE
+1207 
-1216 QSLAILQR
+1216 ILQR
-1224 LRSPD
+1224 LRSPY
-1229 AATVQ
+1229 AAQVEAIIN
-1234 RIIAQ
+1234 RIQ
-1239 IRG
+1239 TTP

>member
-33 LAEIQELLEAEKV
+33 LAEIQELLEAERV

-60 RLFNWLDG
+60 QLFNWLDG

-111 DGVNPKI
+111 DGVNPTI

-150 EVEPV
+150 DVEPV
-155 LAFEVEESLILQA
+155 LAFEVEESLILKA

-205 HAGITSGEK
+205 HAGIITSGKK

-222 SETGEC
+222 SETGDC

-257 GMANQAETAVS
+257 GRANQAETAVS

-286 LPVFDRTAIFAAMAL
+286 LPVFDRTAILAAMAL
-301 YQGLAE
+301 YQRLAE
-307 GRTLPEALALT
+307 GRPLPEALALT
-318 YTALRQQKVTDWH
+318 YRALRQEKVTDWH
-331 LLRLYVQGNGIGALV
+331 LLRLYVRGNGIGALV
-346 APPGDFIYE
+346 APPGDVIYE

-383 RILQAGLRQLRKNRG
+383 RILQAGLRQLRKDRG

-490 QARGESWILS
+490 QARGESWVLS
-500 TEAAPIFEALLE
+500 TEAAPIFGDLLE

-542 AKQVQALRGA
+542 AKQVQSLRGA

-578 QAIADGNPRLLEWLD
+578 EAIADGNPRLLEWLD

-602 MTSILAEMRGKE
+602 MTSILAAMRGKE

-672 GARGDHEDLGGNGD
+672 GARGDNEDLGGNGD

-730 ERPNTLPTYRVPRLL
+730 ERPNALPTYRVPRLL
-745 SGLVVLPGDGEV
+745 AGLVALPGDGAV
-757 LAKVGAEVLH
+757 LAKVGAEILH
-767 RLWWESDFEINEE
+767 RLWWESDYQHSEE
-780 QALEIHRLALAGKAG
+780 QALEIHRLALVGKAG
-795 EIAVKIANRLTA
+795 EIAVKIADSITSN
-807 QWNNKSRFWEVVK
+807 WNTKSRYRDVIQT
-820 VCRETLA
+820 CHETLKIA
-827 IINDY
+827 KDHK
-832 RIFHNL
+832 IFHRL
-838 ALAQQ
+838 ARAERNTGLVEEAKQNYQ
-843 ELGEIE
+843 AALNNCPDDDQFEKANILHGLGI
-849 AATFYYQQALETCP
+849 L
-863 VEDEKEN
+863 
-870 SAIIHNLA
+870 SAN
-878 TLYMF
+878 

-910 AATLHEIARI
+910 ANTLHQLAGIYANQGEINQAIALFQQSLEINEKTGNVQGKAATLHQLAILYSNQGEIDQAIALYQQSLELKEKIGDVQGKAATLHCLAMI

-929 AIALYQQSLEIT
+929 AIALYQQVLET
-941 EKIGD
+941 DEKTGD
-946 VKTKA
+946 V
-951 STLHQLAGIY
+951 
-961 ANQGEIDQAIA
+961 QG
-972 LFQQSLELTEKIGN
+972 K
-986 VQGQAATLHQ
+986 AATLHQ
-996 LAGIYAN
+996 LAGIYVN

-1008 QAIALFQQSLEL
+1008 QAI
-1020 NEKIGDV
+1020 
-1027 QGKAATLHEIARIY
+1027 T
-1041 ANQGEIDQA
+1041 
-1050 IALYQQSIEIEEKIG
+1050 
-1065 NVQGKATTLHQLAI
+1065 
-1079 IYANQGEVDQA
+1079 
-1090 IALYQQSLEIKEKIG
+1090 LYQQSLEIKEKIG
-1105 DVQGKAATLHQLAIL
+1105 DVQGKAATL
-1120 YANQGEI
+1120 
-1127 DQAIALYQQSI
+1127 
-1138 EITEKIGDVKTKAA
+1138 
-1152 TLHQLAGLYANRGE
+1152 
-1166 IDQAIALYQQSIE
+1166 
-1179 FEEKIGNVQGK
+1179 
-1190 AITLAM
+1190 AM

-1201 IVYQQD
+1201 IVHQQD

-1216 QSLAILQR
+1216 QSLAIFQR

-1234 RIIAQ
+1234 SIINRIQ
-1239 IRG
+1239 ISL

>member
-10 ECDRRTVELRY
+10 ESDRRTVELRY

-33 LAEIQELLEAEKV
+33 LAEIEELLEAERV

-68 SGRWLSRLIDG
+68 TGRWLSRLIDG

-111 DGVNPKI
+111 DGVNPTI

-150 EVEPV
+150 DVEPV

-214 VEPVFITE
+214 VKPVFITE
-222 SETGEC
+222 SETGKR
-228 VYATAQDLAQVFQPR
+228 VDATAQDLAEVFQPR

-286 LPVFDRTAIFAAMAL
+286 LPVFDRTAILAAMAL

-307 GRTLPEALALT
+307 GRPLPEALALT
-318 YTALRQQKVTDWH
+318 YSALRQQKVTDWH

-346 APPGDFIYE
+346 APPRDIVYE

-383 RILQAGLRQLRKNRG
+383 RILQAGLRQLRKDRG

-431 LDEDKLISL
+431 LDEDKLIRL
-440 LSQYC
+440 LSQYS

-490 QARGESWILS
+490 QARGESWVLS

-527 RYQFELEPRLQRYFL
+527 RYQFELEPRLQRYFV
-542 AKQVQALRGA
+542 AKQVQSLRGA

-570 EADLRDQA
+570 EVDLRDQA

-593 LLLQQSDLD
+593 LVLQQLDLD
-602 MTSILAEMRGKE
+602 MTSILAAMRGKE
-614 QEFLE
+614 QKFLE

-663 RLRLPPFQR
+663 RLRLPPFER
-672 GARGDHEDLGGNGD
+672 GARGDNGD
-686 EQRKLEVIEETGSP
+686 QQDTESLGLPLSSVENETLGDNDDKQDTESPRLRLPPLSRGARGDQDDQQRKLEVVGETGFPYS
-700 RLQFPTLE
+700 QFSTLE
-708 RGADELE
+708 RGADLE
-715 CCLERGRALG
+715 RCLERGRALG

-730 ERPNTLPTYRVPRLL
+730 ERPNALPTYRVPRLL
-745 SGLVVLPGDGEV
+745 AGLVVLPGDGEV

-767 RLWWESDFEINEE
+767 RLWWESDYQYSEE
-780 QALEIHRLALAGKAG
+780 QALEIHRLALEGKAG
-795 EIAVKIANRLTA
+795 EIAVKIADPLTA
-807 QWNNKSRFWEVVK
+807 QWHNKSRFGEVVK
-820 VCRETLA
+820 VCLETLE

-838 ALAQQ
+838 ARAQQ
-843 ELGEIE
+843 QLGEVE
-849 AATFYYQQALETCP
+849 AATFYYQQALATCP

-878 TLYMF
+878 IL
-883 QGEIDQAIALYQQS
+883 
-897 IEIEEK
+897 
-903 IGDVQGK
+903 
-910 AATLHEIARI
+910 

-929 AIALYQQSLEIT
+929 AIALYQQSLEI
-941 EKIGD
+941 
-946 VKTKA
+946 
-951 STLHQLAGIY
+951 
-961 ANQGEIDQAIA
+961 N
-972 LFQQSLELTEKIGN
+972 EKIGN
-986 VQGQAATLHQ
+986 
-996 LAGIYAN
+996 
-1003 QGEID
+1003 
-1008 QAIALFQQSLEL
+1008 
-1020 NEKIGDV
+1020 
-1027 QGKAATLHEIARIY
+1027 
-1041 ANQGEIDQA
+1041 
-1050 IALYQQSIEIEEKIG
+1050 
-1065 NVQGKATTLHQLAI
+1065 
-1079 IYANQGEVDQA
+1079 
-1090 IALYQQSLEIKEKIG
+1090 
-1105 DVQGKAATLHQLAIL
+1105 VQGKAATLHQLARI

-1138 EITEKIGDVKTKAA
+1138 EITEKIGHEQGQAT
-1152 TLHQLAGLYANRGE
+1152 TLHQLAGIYANQGE
-1166 IDQAIALYQQSIE
+1166 IDQAIALYQQSLEIKE
-1179 FEEKIGNVQGK
+1179 KIGYVQGKAATLHQLAIIYANQGEIDQAIALYQQVLETDEKIGDMQGKAATLHCLAMIYANQGEIDQAIALYQQSLEITEKTGNVQHKASTLHQLAGIYANQGEIDQAIALYQQSVEIEEKIGNVQGK
-1190 AITLAM
+1190 AATLAM
-1196 MGQMV
+1196 MGQLLA
-1201 IVYQQD
+1201 D
-1207 YQQGLAYLE
+1207 AKGDTQQGLAYLE

-1234 RIIAQ
+1234 EIIAR

>member
-10 ECDRRTVELRY
+10 ESDRRTVELRY
-21 QSGSGYTSQILN
+21 QSGSGYTSQMLN
-33 LAEIQELLEAEKV
+33 LAEIQELLEAERV

-84 LVLAID
+84 IVLAID

-98 PWETLHDGRQFLI
+98 PWETLHDGRKFLI
-111 DGVNPKI
+111 DGVNPTI

-268 SMAEQLIQQGAI
+268 SMAQQLIQQGAI

-286 LPVFDRTAIFAAMAL
+286 LPVFDSTAILAAMAL

-307 GRTLPEALALT
+307 GRPLPEALALT
-318 YTALRQQKVTDWH
+318 YSALRQQKVTDWH

-346 APPGDFIYE
+346 APPGDVIYE

-369 QVRVAAPDEFVGRR
+369 QVRVAAPEEFVGRR
-383 RILQAGLRQLRKNRG
+383 RILQAGLRQLRKDRG

-470 GLNQPKEQL
+470 GLNQPREQL

-490 QARGESWILS
+490 QARGESWVLS

-512 AIAQSP
+512 AITQSH

-527 RYQFELEPRLQRYFL
+527 RYHFELEPKLQRYFL

-570 EADLRDQA
+570 EADLRNQA
-578 QAIADGNPRLLEWLD
+578 EAIADGNPRLLEWLD

-602 MTSILAEMRGKE
+602 MTSILAAMRGKE

-638 ALGLI
+638 AVGLI

-655 VWEGAESP
+655 VWEGA
-663 RLRLPPFQR
+663 
-672 GARGDHEDLGGNGD
+672 D
-686 EQRKLEVIEETGSP
+686 
-700 RLQFPTLE
+700 LE
-708 RGADELE
+708 R
-715 CCLERGRALG
+715 CVERGRALG

-730 ERPNTLPTYRVPRLL
+730 ERPNALPTYRVPRLL
-745 SGLVVLPGDGEV
+745 AELVVLLGDGEV

-767 RLWWESDFEINEE
+767 RLWWESDYQYSEE
-780 QALEIHRLALAGKAG
+780 QALEIHRLALVGKAG
-795 EIAVKIANRLTA
+795 EIAVKIAYPTA
-807 QWNNKSRFWEVVK
+807 MQWINKSRFWDAVK
-820 VCRETLA
+820 ICRETLE

-832 RIFHNL
+832 RIFHQL
-838 ALAQQ
+838 AKAQHQ
-843 ELGEIE
+843 LGEVE
-849 AATFYYQQALETCP
+849 EATFYYQQALETCP
-863 VEDEKEN
+863 AEDEQEN

-878 TLYMF
+878 TLYM
-883 QGEIDQAIALYQQS
+883 A
-897 IEIEEK
+897 
-903 IGDVQGK
+903 
-910 AATLHEIARI
+910 
-920 YANQGEIDQ
+920 QGEIDQ
-929 AIALYQQSLEIT
+929 AIALYQQSLELK

-946 VKTKA
+946 VQGKA
-951 STLHQLAGIY
+951 ATLHCLAMIY
-961 ANQGEIDQAIA
+961 ANQGEIDQAIT
-972 LFQQSLELTEKIGN
+972 LYQQSIEIEEKIGN

-996 LAGIYAN
+996 LAGIYAD

-1008 QAIALFQQSLEL
+1008 QAITLYQQSLEIQ
-1020 NEKIGDV
+1020 EKTGNV
-1027 QGKAATLHEIARIY
+1027 QGQAATLHCLAILY
-1041 ANQGEIDQA
+1041 ANQGEI
-1050 IALYQQSIEIEEKIG
+1050 
-1065 NVQGKATTLHQLAI
+1065 
-1079 IYANQGEVDQA
+1079 DQA

-1234 RIIAQ
+1234 GIIERIQ
-1239 IRG
+1239 KSL

>member
-1 MKTLHLQLK
+1 M
-10 ECDRRTVELRY
+10 
-21 QSGSGYTSQILN
+21 
-33 LAEIQELLEAEKV
+33 
-46 NYTEQNPRLVEFGQ
+46 
-60 RLFNWLDG
+60 
-68 SGRWLSRLIDG
+68 
-79 QSDRL
+79 
-84 LVLAID
+84 
-90 CSQGLAVL
+90 
-98 PWETLHDGRQFLI
+98 
-111 DGVNPKI
+111 
-118 VPVRWLPKKENLP
+118 PVRWLPKKENRE
-131 TEALPER
+131 TDALPER

-222 SETGEC
+222 SETGKR
-228 VYATAQDLAQVFQPR
+228 VDATAQDLAEVFQPR

-286 LPVFDRTAIFAAMAL
+286 LPVFDRTAILAAKAL
-301 YQGLAE
+301 YRGLAE
-307 GRTLPEALALT
+307 GRPLPEALSST
-318 YTALRQQKVTDWH
+318 YAFLRQEKVTDWH

-346 APPGDFIYE
+346 APPGDVIYE

-369 QVRVAAPDEFVGRR
+369 QVRVAAPNEFVGRR
-383 RILQAGLRQLRKNRG
+383 RILQAGLRQLRKDRG

-445 QTETGQGILSEKL
+445 QTETGQGILNEKL

-490 QARGESWILS
+490 QARGESWVLS

-542 AKQVQALRGA
+542 AKQVQALHGA

-570 EADLRDQA
+570 EVDLRDQA

-602 MTSILAEMRGKE
+602 MTSILAAMRGKE

-663 RLRLPPFQR
+663 RLRLPPFER
-672 GARGDHEDLGGNGD
+672 GARGDNDDQQDTESLGLPLSSVENETLGGNDDQQDTESPRLRLPPFERGARGDNSD
-686 EQRKLEVIEETGSP
+686 EQRKLEVVEETGSP
-700 RLQFPTLE
+700 SLQFSTLE
-708 RGADELE
+708 READELE
-715 CCLERGRALG
+715 RCLERGRALG

-730 ERPNTLPTYRVPRLL
+730 ERPNALPTYRVPRLL

-767 RLWWESDFEINEE
+767 RLWWESDYQYSEE
-780 QALEIHRLALAGKAG
+780 QALEIHRLALVGKAG
-795 EIAVKIANRLTA
+795 EIAVKIARSLTLS
-807 QWNNKSRFWEVVK
+807 WNNRSRFYEMVK
-820 VCRETLA
+820 LCQETLEVIA
-827 IINDY
+827 DY
-832 RIFHNL
+832 RIFHQL
-838 ALAQQ
+838 ASAQQ
-843 ELGEIE
+843 ELGEVE
-849 AATFYYQQALETCP
+849 AATFYYQQALATCP
-863 VEDEKEN
+863 VEDEQEN

-878 TLYMF
+878 TLYMA
-883 QGEIDQAIALYQQS
+883 QGEIDQAIALFQQS
-897 IEIEEK
+897 IEIEGK
-903 IGDVQGK
+903 IGDEQGK
-910 AATLHEIARI
+910 AATLHCLGMI
-920 YANQGEIDQ
+920 YANQGKIDQAIALFQQSIEIEGKIGYEQGKAATLHCLGMIYANQGKIDQ
-929 AIALYQQSLEIT
+929 AIALYQQSLEIK
-941 EKIGD
+941 ENIGD
-946 VKTKA
+946 V
-951 STLHQLAGIY
+951 
-961 ANQGEIDQAIA
+961 QG
-972 LFQQSLELTEKIGN
+972 K
-986 VQGQAATLHQ
+986 AATLHQ

-1008 QAIALFQQSLEL
+1008 QAIAL
-1020 NEKIGDV
+1020 
-1027 QGKAATLHEIARIY
+1027 
-1041 ANQGEIDQA
+1041 
-1050 IALYQQSIEIEEKIG
+1050 
-1065 NVQGKATTLHQLAI
+1065 
-1079 IYANQGEVDQA
+1079 
-1090 IALYQQSLEIKEKIG
+1090 YQQSLEIK
-1105 DVQGKAATLHQLAIL
+1105 
-1120 YANQGEI
+1120 
-1127 DQAIALYQQSI
+1127 
-1138 EITEKIGDVKTKAA
+1138 
-1152 TLHQLAGLYANRGE
+1152 
-1166 IDQAIALYQQSIE
+1166 
-1179 FEEKIGNVQGK
+1179 EKIGNVQGK

-1196 MGQMV
+1196 MGQLLADEKG
-1201 IVYQQD
+1201 D

-1224 LRSPD
+1224 LRSPN

-1234 RIIAQ
+1234 EIIAR